1 MLEMSL
7 GENEI
12 RYRKE
17 IQDENQS
24 LFVFPED
31 ESRAREIIRQ
41 ILEASPPE

>member
-1 MLEMSL
+1 MVSGDATVEVWKGNSSEEGAMLEMSL

-24 LFVFPED
+24 L
-31 ESRAREIIRQ
+31 
-41 ILEASPPE
+41 